1 MEELLSKLDAEAK
14 TRFDK
19 PWSKLDKG
27 CRLNRLS
34 QFVKIQKTTH
44 ELNDEQE
51 KRLKVLLFQLCES
64 SSLNKGSDVVYEDSK
79 IMEIKNYINI
89 VIKIETKLDP
99 YQLFNLVKQIEILLG
114 RKINKKSKRW
124 MDMEV

>member
-64 SSLNKGSDVVYEDSK
+64 ASLNKGSDVVYEDSK
-79 IMEIKNYINI
+79 IMEIKNLEYDESEKTY
-89 VIKIETKLDP
+89 VFKKKTLKIKHTP
-99 YQLFNLVKQIEILLG
+99 S
-114 RKINKKSKRW
+114 KSKSNIEKHFIRKY
-124 MDMEV
+124 